1 MSHITETEIRHLAK
15 LANLKLDES
24 EIAQLIPEIESVLEY
39 AAVLSQVVQ
48 SCQEQSDLQAA
59 TCSTNVMRDDMVV
72 RYESAS
78 LLKQAP
84 DSDGTYFVV
93 PSILQTGE

>member
-1 MSHITETEIRHLAK
+1 MSHITEKEIRHLAQ
-15 LANLKLDES
+15 LANLKLDEA
-24 EIAQLIPEIESVLEY
+24 EIQQLIPEIESVLEY
-39 AAVLSQVVQ
+39 AAT
-48 SCQEQSDLQAA
+48 LQDIAKSYDA
-59 TCSTNVMRDDMVV
+59 QTQDRHNCTTNVMRDDTVI

-93 PSILQTGE
+93 PSILNTGE